1 MSLPKRKIVYS
12 ESTEIQK
19 CDTLEYEQTF
29 QASSVRLYA
38 ISCTMHNLC
47 LHSESLDGQHRKK
60 TARNTLA
67 SLGIDLFKLKTKV
80 NLI

>member
-1 MSLPKRKIVYS
+1 MGN
-12 ESTEIQK
+12 TE
-19 CDTLEYEQTF
+19 
-29 QASSVRLYA
+29 
-38 ISCTMHNLC
+38 
-47 LHSESLDGQHRKK
+47 KK